1 MRVRVVLVGVLAAA
15 SAVPGVADA
24 APRLKAFASCEA
36 LSRYAR
42 AHFEQ
47 APPTIPIRREIV
59 PVAAPVE
66 DDHSTTNVQEGGVD
80 EADTV
85 KTDGRRLFAVAAGQL
100 RAIDV
105 RAGALRPLGTLALPE
120 GGAHELLLH
129 GDRLLVL
136 TELGGVGIVDEPRLR
151 PEPLWRP
158 RTLLSE
164 VDVSD
169 PARMRVVRTLEVA
182 GGYVSSR
189 LTGATARVVIASVPT
204 DGAVR
209 PRATLTR
216 AGGKQTAK
224 RAVRCRAVRRPAAFS
239 GLELVTVLT
248 IDLERGLPA
257 VDADAVLAG
266 ADTVYASRRSLYVAT
281 HRWNGAPTAEIH
293 RFGAAARRETAYAAS
308 GGVRG
313 SLLSQWALSEHEGHL
328 RVASTDGAAESHV
341 TVLRERDR
349 RLVEVGRVGG
359 LGKGER
365 IFGVRFLGDAGYVV
379 TFRQTDPLYTLA
391 LQDPER
397 PRVLGELKLLG
408 YSAYLHPLGDGLL
421 LGVGQDAT
429 EEGRRLGT
437 QLSLF
442 DVSDPRAPR
451 RLHERTLGSGT
462 SSAVEWDH
470 RAFLHWRGLTVL
482 PVDGTAA
489 GFSVGRGG
497 IDPVGTVS
505 QPGSIQRALAAGG
518 RLLTVSEAGVKSSRL
533 ATLGG
538 GAWLPFQEGAP

>member
-1 MRVRVVLVGVLAAA
+1 M
-15 SAVPGVADA
+15 
-24 APRLKAFASCEA
+24 
-36 LSRYAR
+36 
-42 AHFEQ
+42 
-47 APPTIPIRREIV
+47 
-59 PVAAPVE
+59 
-66 DDHSTTNVQEGGVD
+66 
-80 EADTV
+80 
-85 KTDGRRLFAVAAGQL
+85 
-100 RAIDV
+100 
-105 RAGALRPLGTLALPE
+105 
-120 GGAHELLLH
+120 
-129 GDRLLVL
+129 L
-136 TELGGVGIVDEPRLR
+136 TELGGFGIGG
-151 PEPLWRP
+151 PEIREGPLWRP

-169 PARMRVVRTLEVA
+169 PERLRVVRTLEVE

-189 LTGATARVVIASVPT
+189 LSGATARVVIASVP
-204 DGAVR
+204 GPEAVR

-216 AGGKQTAK
+216 AGAGKVVR

-266 ADTVYASRRSLYVAT
+266 ADTVYASRRSLFVAT
-281 HRWNGAPTAEIH
+281 HRWNQEISTEIH
-293 RFGAAARRETAYAAS
+293 RFDASERGRTAYASS
-308 GGVRG
+308 GDVRG
-313 SLLSQWALSEHEGHL
+313 SLLSQWALSEHAGHL
-328 RVASTDGAAESHV
+328 RVASTDGGSESHV
-341 TVLRERDR
+341 TVLRERER

-365 IFGVRFLGDAGYVV
+365 ILGVRFLGDVGYVV
-379 TFRQTDPLYTLA
+379 TFRQIDPLYTIA
-391 LQDPER
+391 LDDPGR

-429 EEGRRLGT
+429 EQGRRLGT

-451 RLHERTLGSGT
+451 RLQQRTLGQD
-462 SSAVEWDH
+462 SSSIVEWDH

-482 PVDGTAA
+482 PVDEAAA
-489 GFSVGRGG
+489 GFSVDRRG

-505 QPGSIQRALAAGG
+505 QPGSIHRVLVAGG
-518 RLLTVSEAGVKSSRL
+518 RLLTVSEAGITSSRL

-538 GAWLPFQEGAP
+538 GAWLPFQEGSP